1 MLSQLQQ
8 SNQRTTNLW
17 KPSPGKTQIR
27 IVPYKFNKDNPFI
40 ELYFHYDLGGKN
52 YLSPISFGR
61 PDPIEEFST
70 KLKNTGNKEDYQLG
84 KKLEAKLRT
93 FVPVIVRGEE
103 NEGVKFWGFGKTVY
117 QELLGFISDPD
128 YGDISDPTNGRDVVV
143 EFHTAEETGK
153 SFPSTT
159 IRVKPNVTPVS
170 DNKEV
175 IVAKGGK
182 GGSGNVRFK
191 SSTNRSPR
199 RTTLGQEGGFL
210 SLRLEL
216 RLLADVGLL
225 GKPNCGKSSL
235 VSAVSS
241 ANPKI
246 ADYEFTTLKPSLGVV
261 DYSSDKSFVISDI
274 PGLITGASKGVGL
287 GFQFLKHLSRTRL
300 ILQMIDVEGK
310 ETKDIEEESKVLLL
324 ELEEYDI
331 NLTKK
336 VKWLVLNKIDL
347 IHKEKQIELK
357 E

>member
-1 MLSQLQQ
+1 MNFIDEVHVDVSAGDGGDGCLSFRRAKNLPKGGPDGGDGGSGGNIVLK
-8 SNQRTTNLW
+8 SNASLNTLAKFRYE
-17 KPSPGKTQIR
+17 KYFSAESGK
-27 IVPYKFNKDNPFI
+27 KGLSNNKSGANGKDLFI
-40 ELYFHYDLGGKN
+40 E
-52 YLSPISFGR
+52 
-61 PDPIEEFST
+61 
-70 KLKNTGNKEDYQLG
+70 
-84 KKLEAKLRT
+84 
-93 FVPVIVRGEE
+93 VPVGTIIYDE
-103 NEGVKFWGFGKTVY
+103 
-117 QELLGFISDPD
+117 
-128 YGDISDPTNGRDVVV
+128 
-143 EFHTAEETGK
+143 
-153 SFPSTT
+153 SFDHK
-159 IRVKPNVTPVS
+159 VADLDS

-199 RTTLGQEGGFL
+199 RTTQGQEGGSL

-225 GKPNCGKSSL
+225 GKPNSGKSSL
-235 VSAVSS
+235 VNAVSS

-261 DYSSDKSFVISDI
+261 DYSSDKGFVISDI
-274 PGLITGASKGVGL
+274 PGLITGASKGIGL

-324 ELEEYDI
+324 ELKEYDV
-331 NLTKK
+331 NLTEK

-347 IHKEKQIELK
+347 IPKEKQMKLK
-357 E
+357 EYFDKQQDLEVSLISAKNRIGTENLMKEVGFTLEKIDE

>member
-1 MLSQLQQ
+1 MNFIDEVHVDVSAGDGGDGCLSFRRAKNLPKGGPDGGDGGSGGNIVLK
-8 SNQRTTNLW
+8 SNASLNTLAKFRYE
-17 KPSPGKTQIR
+17 KYFSAESGK
-27 IVPYKFNKDNPFI
+27 KGLSNNKSGANGKDLFI
-40 ELYFHYDLGGKN
+40 E
-52 YLSPISFGR
+52 
-61 PDPIEEFST
+61 
-70 KLKNTGNKEDYQLG
+70 
-84 KKLEAKLRT
+84 
-93 FVPVIVRGEE
+93 VPVGTIIYDE
-103 NEGVKFWGFGKTVY
+103 
-117 QELLGFISDPD
+117 
-128 YGDISDPTNGRDVVV
+128 
-143 EFHTAEETGK
+143 
-153 SFPSTT
+153 SFDHK
-159 IRVKPNVTPVS
+159 VADLDS

-199 RTTLGQEGGFL
+199 RTTQGQEGGSL

-225 GKPNCGKSSL
+225 GKPNSGKSSL
-235 VSAVSS
+235 VNAVSS

-261 DYSSDKSFVISDI
+261 DYSSDKGFVISDI
-274 PGLITGASKGVGL
+274 PGLITGASKGIGL

-324 ELEEYDI
+324 ELKEYDV
-331 NLTKK
+331 NLTEK

-347 IHKEKQIELK
+347 IPKEKQMELK
-357 E
+357 EYFDKQQDLKVSLISAKNRIGTENLMKEVGFTLEKIDE

>member
-1 MLSQLQQ
+1 MNFIDEVHVDVSAGDGGDGCLSFRRAKNLPKGGPDGGDGGSGGNIVLK
-8 SNQRTTNLW
+8 SNASLNTLAKFRYE
-17 KPSPGKTQIR
+17 KYFSAESGK
-27 IVPYKFNKDNPFI
+27 KGLSNNKSGADGKDLFI
-40 ELYFHYDLGGKN
+40 E
-52 YLSPISFGR
+52 
-61 PDPIEEFST
+61 
-70 KLKNTGNKEDYQLG
+70 
-84 KKLEAKLRT
+84 
-93 FVPVIVRGEE
+93 VPVGTIIYDE
-103 NEGVKFWGFGKTVY
+103 
-117 QELLGFISDPD
+117 
-128 YGDISDPTNGRDVVV
+128 
-143 EFHTAEETGK
+143 
-153 SFPSTT
+153 SFDHK
-159 IRVKPNVTPVS
+159 VADLDS

-199 RTTLGQEGGFL
+199 RTTQGQEGGSL

-225 GKPNCGKSSL
+225 GKPNSGKSSL
-235 VSAVSS
+235 VNAVSS

-261 DYSSDKSFVISDI
+261 DYSSDKGFVISDI
-274 PGLITGASKGVGL
+274 PGLITGASKGIGL

-324 ELEEYDI
+324 ELKEYDV
-331 NLTKK
+331 NLTEK

-347 IHKEKQIELK
+347 IPKEKQMKLK
-357 E
+357 EYFDKQQDLEVSLISAKNRIGTENLMKEVGFTLEKIDELE

>member
-1 MLSQLQQ
+1 MNFIDEVHVDVSAGDGGDGCLSFRRAKNLPKGGPDGGDGGSGGNIVLK
-8 SNQRTTNLW
+8 SNASLNTLARFRFE
-17 KPSPGKTQIR
+17 KYFAAESGK
-27 IVPYKFNKDNPFI
+27 KGLSNNKSGAYGKDLFI
-40 ELYFHYDLGGKN
+40 E
-52 YLSPISFGR
+52 
-61 PDPIEEFST
+61 
-70 KLKNTGNKEDYQLG
+70 
-84 KKLEAKLRT
+84 
-93 FVPVIVRGEE
+93 VPVGTIIYDE
-103 NEGVKFWGFGKTVY
+103 
-117 QELLGFISDPD
+117 
-128 YGDISDPTNGRDVVV
+128 
-143 EFHTAEETGK
+143 
-153 SFPSTT
+153 SFEHK
-159 IRVKPNVTPVS
+159 VADLDS

-199 RTTLGQEGGFL
+199 RTTQGQEGGSL

-225 GKPNCGKSSL
+225 GKPNSGKSSL
-235 VSAVSS
+235 VNAVSS

-261 DYSSDKSFVISDI
+261 DYSSDKGFVISDI
-274 PGLITGASKGVGL
+274 PGLITGASKGIGL

-324 ELEEYDI
+324 ELKEYDV
-331 NLTKK
+331 NLTEK

-347 IHKEKQIELK
+347 IPKEKQMKLK
-357 E
+357 EYFDKQQDLEVSLISAKNRIGTENLMKEVGFTLEKIDE

>member
-1 MLSQLQQ
+1 MNFIDEVHVDVSAGDGGDGCLSFRRAKNLPKGGPDGGDGGSGGNIVLK
-8 SNQRTTNLW
+8 SNASLNTLAKFRYE
-17 KPSPGKTQIR
+17 KYFSAESGK
-27 IVPYKFNKDNPFI
+27 KGLSNNKSGADGKDLFI
-40 ELYFHYDLGGKN
+40 E
-52 YLSPISFGR
+52 
-61 PDPIEEFST
+61 
-70 KLKNTGNKEDYQLG
+70 
-84 KKLEAKLRT
+84 
-93 FVPVIVRGEE
+93 VPVGTIIYDE
-103 NEGVKFWGFGKTVY
+103 
-117 QELLGFISDPD
+117 
-128 YGDISDPTNGRDVVV
+128 
-143 EFHTAEETGK
+143 
-153 SFPSTT
+153 SFEHK
-159 IRVKPNVTPVS
+159 VADLDS

-199 RTTLGQEGGFL
+199 RTTQGQEGGSL

-225 GKPNCGKSSL
+225 GKPNSGKSSL
-235 VSAVSS
+235 VNAVSS

-261 DYSSDKSFVISDI
+261 DYSSDKGFVISDI
-274 PGLITGASKGVGL
+274 PGLITGASKGIGL

-324 ELEEYDI
+324 ELNEYDV
-331 NLTKK
+331 NLTEK

-347 IHKEKQIELK
+347 IPKEKQMELK
-357 E
+357 EYFDKQQDLEVSLISAKNRIGTENLMKEVGFTLEKIDE

>member
-1 MLSQLQQ
+1 MNFIDEVHVDVSAGDGGDGCLSFRRAKNLPKGGPDGGDGGSGGNIVLK
-8 SNQRTTNLW
+8 SNASLNTLARFRFE
-17 KPSPGKTQIR
+17 KYFSAESGK
-27 IVPYKFNKDNPFI
+27 KGLSNNKSGADGKDLFI
-40 ELYFHYDLGGKN
+40 E
-52 YLSPISFGR
+52 
-61 PDPIEEFST
+61 
-70 KLKNTGNKEDYQLG
+70 
-84 KKLEAKLRT
+84 
-93 FVPVIVRGEE
+93 VPVGTIIYDE
-103 NEGVKFWGFGKTVY
+103 
-117 QELLGFISDPD
+117 
-128 YGDISDPTNGRDVVV
+128 
-143 EFHTAEETGK
+143 
-153 SFPSTT
+153 SFDHK
-159 IRVKPNVTPVS
+159 VADLDS

-199 RTTLGQEGGFL
+199 RTTQGQEGGSL

-225 GKPNCGKSSL
+225 GKPNSGKSSL
-235 VSAVSS
+235 VNAVSS

-261 DYSSDKSFVISDI
+261 DYISDKSFVISDI
-274 PGLITGASKGVGL
+274 PGLITGASKGIGL

-324 ELEEYDI
+324 ELKEYDV
-331 NLTKK
+331 NLTEK

-347 IHKEKQIELK
+347 IPKEKQMKLK
-357 E
+357 EYFDKQQDLEVSLISAKNRIGTENLMKEVGFTLEKIDE

>member
-1 MLSQLQQ
+1 MNFIDEVHIEVSAGDGGDGCLSFRRAKNLPKGGPDGGDGGSGGNIVLK
-8 SNQRTTNLW
+8 SNASLNTLAKFRYE
-17 KPSPGKTQIR
+17 KYFSAESGK
-27 IVPYKFNKDNPFI
+27 KGLSNNKSGADGKDLFI
-40 ELYFHYDLGGKN
+40 E
-52 YLSPISFGR
+52 
-61 PDPIEEFST
+61 
-70 KLKNTGNKEDYQLG
+70 
-84 KKLEAKLRT
+84 
-93 FVPVIVRGEE
+93 VPVGTIIYDE
-103 NEGVKFWGFGKTVY
+103 
-117 QELLGFISDPD
+117 
-128 YGDISDPTNGRDVVV
+128 
-143 EFHTAEETGK
+143 
-153 SFPSTT
+153 SFDHK
-159 IRVKPNVTPVS
+159 VADLDS

-331 NLTKK
+331 NLTEK

-347 IHKEKQIELK
+347 IPKEKQIELK
-357 E
+357 EYFEKQQDLLVSLISARNRTGTENLMKEVGFTLEKIKEL

>member
-1 MLSQLQQ
+1 MNFIDEVHVDVSAGDGGDGCLSFRRAKNLPKGGPDGGDGGSGGNIVLK
-8 SNQRTTNLW
+8 SNASLNTLAKFRYE
-17 KPSPGKTQIR
+17 KYFSAESGK
-27 IVPYKFNKDNPFI
+27 KGLSNNKSGADGKDLFI
-40 ELYFHYDLGGKN
+40 E
-52 YLSPISFGR
+52 
-61 PDPIEEFST
+61 
-70 KLKNTGNKEDYQLG
+70 
-84 KKLEAKLRT
+84 
-93 FVPVIVRGEE
+93 VPVGTIIYDE
-103 NEGVKFWGFGKTVY
+103 
-117 QELLGFISDPD
+117 
-128 YGDISDPTNGRDVVV
+128 
-143 EFHTAEETGK
+143 
-153 SFPSTT
+153 SFDHK
-159 IRVKPNVTPVS
+159 VADLDS

-199 RTTLGQEGGFL
+199 RTTQGQEGGSL

-225 GKPNCGKSSL
+225 GKPNSGKSSL
-235 VSAVSS
+235 VNAVSS

-310 ETKDIEEESKVLLL
+310 EAKDIEEESKVLLL
-324 ELEEYDI
+324 ELKEYDV
-331 NLTKK
+331 NLTEK

-347 IHKEKQIELK
+347 IPKEKQMKLK
-357 E
+357 EYFDKQQDLEVSLISAKNRIGTENL

>member
-1 MLSQLQQ
+1 MNFIDEVHVDVSAGDGGDGCLSFRRAKNLPKGGPDGGDGGSGGNIVLK
-8 SNQRTTNLW
+8 SNASLNTLARFRFA
-17 KPSPGKTQIR
+17 KYFSAESGK
-27 IVPYKFNKDNPFI
+27 KGLSNNKSGADGKDLFI
-40 ELYFHYDLGGKN
+40 E
-52 YLSPISFGR
+52 
-61 PDPIEEFST
+61 
-70 KLKNTGNKEDYQLG
+70 
-84 KKLEAKLRT
+84 
-93 FVPVIVRGEE
+93 VPVGTIIYDE
-103 NEGVKFWGFGKTVY
+103 
-117 QELLGFISDPD
+117 
-128 YGDISDPTNGRDVVV
+128 
-143 EFHTAEETGK
+143 
-153 SFPSTT
+153 SFEHK
-159 IRVKPNVTPVS
+159 VADLDS

-199 RTTLGQEGGFL
+199 RTTQGQEGGSL

-225 GKPNCGKSSL
+225 GKPNSGKSSL
-235 VSAVSS
+235 VNAVSS

-261 DYSSDKSFVISDI
+261 DYSSDKGFVISDI
-274 PGLITGASKGVGL
+274 PGLITGASKGIGL

-324 ELEEYDI
+324 ELKEYDV
-331 NLTKK
+331 NLTEK

-347 IHKEKQIELK
+347 IPKEKQLELK
-357 E
+357 EYFVKQQDLEVSLISAKNRIGTENLMKEVGFTLEKIDE

>member
-1 MLSQLQQ
+1 MNFIDEVHVDVSAGDGGDGCLSFRRAKNLPKGGPDGGDGGSGGNIVLK
-8 SNQRTTNLW
+8 SNASLNTLAKFRYE
-17 KPSPGKTQIR
+17 KYFSAESGK
-27 IVPYKFNKDNPFI
+27 KGLSNNKSGANGKDLFI
-40 ELYFHYDLGGKN
+40 E
-52 YLSPISFGR
+52 
-61 PDPIEEFST
+61 
-70 KLKNTGNKEDYQLG
+70 
-84 KKLEAKLRT
+84 
-93 FVPVIVRGEE
+93 VPVGTIIYDE
-103 NEGVKFWGFGKTVY
+103 
-117 QELLGFISDPD
+117 
-128 YGDISDPTNGRDVVV
+128 
-143 EFHTAEETGK
+143 
-153 SFPSTT
+153 SFDHK
-159 IRVKPNVTPVS
+159 VADLDS

-199 RTTLGQEGGFL
+199 RTTQGQEGGSL

-225 GKPNCGKSSL
+225 GKPNSGKSSL
-235 VSAVSS
+235 VNAVSS

-261 DYSSDKSFVISDI
+261 DYSSDKGFVISDI
-274 PGLITGASKGVGL
+274 PGLITGASKGIGL

-324 ELEEYDI
+324 ELKEYDV
-331 NLTKK
+331 NLTEK

-347 IHKEKQIELK
+347 IPKEKQMELK
-357 E
+357 EYFDKQQDLEVSLISAKNRIGTENLMKEVGFTLEKIDE

>member
-1 MLSQLQQ
+1 MNFIDEVHVDVSAGDGGDGCLSFRRAKNLPKGGPDGGDGGSGGNIVLK
-8 SNQRTTNLW
+8 SNASLNTLARFRFE
-17 KPSPGKTQIR
+17 KYFSAESGK
-27 IVPYKFNKDNPFI
+27 KGLSNNKSGADGKDLFI
-40 ELYFHYDLGGKN
+40 E
-52 YLSPISFGR
+52 
-61 PDPIEEFST
+61 
-70 KLKNTGNKEDYQLG
+70 
-84 KKLEAKLRT
+84 
-93 FVPVIVRGEE
+93 VPVGTIIYDE
-103 NEGVKFWGFGKTVY
+103 
-117 QELLGFISDPD
+117 
-128 YGDISDPTNGRDVVV
+128 
-143 EFHTAEETGK
+143 
-153 SFPSTT
+153 SFDHK
-159 IRVKPNVTPVS
+159 VADLDS

-199 RTTLGQEGGFL
+199 RTTQGQEGGSL

-225 GKPNCGKSSL
+225 GKPNSGKSSL
-235 VSAVSS
+235 VNAVSS

-261 DYSSDKSFVISDI
+261 DYISDKSFVISDI
-274 PGLITGASKGVGL
+274 PGLITGASKGIGL

-324 ELEEYDI
+324 ELREYDV
-331 NLTKK
+331 NLTEK

-347 IHKEKQIELK
+347 IPKEKQMQLK
-357 E
+357 EYFDKQQDLEVSLISAKNRIGTENLMKEVGFTLEKIDEQE

>member
-1 MLSQLQQ
+1 MNFIDEVHIEVSAGDGGDGCLSFRRAKNLPKGGPDGGDGGSGGNIVLK
-8 SNQRTTNLW
+8 SNASLNTLAKFRYE
-17 KPSPGKTQIR
+17 KYFSAESGK
-27 IVPYKFNKDNPFI
+27 KGLSNNKSGADGKDLFI
-40 ELYFHYDLGGKN
+40 E
-52 YLSPISFGR
+52 
-61 PDPIEEFST
+61 
-70 KLKNTGNKEDYQLG
+70 
-84 KKLEAKLRT
+84 
-93 FVPVIVRGEE
+93 VPVGTIIYDE
-103 NEGVKFWGFGKTVY
+103 
-117 QELLGFISDPD
+117 
-128 YGDISDPTNGRDVVV
+128 
-143 EFHTAEETGK
+143 
-153 SFPSTT
+153 SFDHK
-159 IRVKPNVTPVS
+159 VADLDS
-170 DNKEV
+170 DNKKV

-324 ELEEYDI
+324 ELKEYDV
-331 NLTKK
+331 NLTEK

-347 IHKEKQIELK
+347 IPKEKQMKLK
-357 E
+357 EYFDKQQDLEVSLISAKNRIGTENLMKEVGFTLEKIDE

>member
-1 MLSQLQQ
+1 MNFIDEVHIEVSAGDGGDGCLSFRRAKNLPKGGPDGGDGGSGGNIVFK
-8 SNQRTTNLW
+8 SNASLNTLAKFRYE
-17 KPSPGKTQIR
+17 KYFSAESGK
-27 IVPYKFNKDNPFI
+27 KGLSNNKSGADGRDLFI
-40 ELYFHYDLGGKN
+40 E
-52 YLSPISFGR
+52 
-61 PDPIEEFST
+61 
-70 KLKNTGNKEDYQLG
+70 
-84 KKLEAKLRT
+84 
-93 FVPVIVRGEE
+93 VPVGTIIYDE
-103 NEGVKFWGFGKTVY
+103 
-117 QELLGFISDPD
+117 
-128 YGDISDPTNGRDVVV
+128 
-143 EFHTAEETGK
+143 
-153 SFPSTT
+153 SFDHK
-159 IRVKPNVTPVS
+159 VADLDS
-170 DNKEV
+170 DNKKV

-331 NLTKK
+331 NLTEK

-347 IHKEKQIELK
+347 IPKEKQIELK
-357 E
+357 EYFEKQQDLLVSLISARNRTGTENLMKEVGFTLEKIKEL